1 MGDTLLYGTFPFRK
15 WSPFLI
21 FFGQPVPAVKARKL
35 GFALLIHAIERGV
48 KLTFKSYERLFPNQD
63 YLPESGLGEPSCFA
77 FAGGQA
83 RKLDNSVFVKKSR
96 SRKKFP
102 AGVNCCCKSQ
112 KKGKKVA
119 SKRFRRKV
127 KVLMHQES
135 YEQLPFLSIEL
146 TSPWNLGG
154 DGNSFYG
161 FRIEYDRNEKVMRK

>member
-1 MGDTLLYGTFPFRK
+1 MEPIFDF
-15 WSPFLI
+15 

-102 AGVNCCCKSQ
+102 AGRSAVRLTLT
-112 KKGKKVA
+112 VILEA
-119 SKRFRRKV
+119 
-127 KVLMHQES
+127 E
-135 YEQLPFLSIEL
+135 LSVRCQSGWS
-146 TSPWNLGG
+146 T
-154 DGNSFYG
+154 
-161 FRIEYDRNEKVMRK
+161 

>member
-1 MGDTLLYGTFPFRK
+1 M
-15 WSPFLI
+15 
-21 FFGQPVPAVKARKL
+21 
-35 GFALLIHAIERGV
+35 
-48 KLTFKSYERLFPNQD
+48 
-63 YLPESGLGEPSCFA
+63 
-77 FAGGQA
+77 
-83 RKLDNSVFVKKSR
+83 
-96 SRKKFP
+96 
-102 AGVNCCCKSQ
+102 
-112 KKGKKVA
+112 A

>member
-21 FFGQPVPAVKARKL
+21 FFRTTCTCRKGKKVRL
-35 GFALLIHAIERGV
+35 CLVDSCHRAGRKVDFQVLR
-48 KLTFKSYERLFPNQD
+48 TFISNQD

-161 FRIEYDRNEKVMRK
+161 FSHRV

>member
-1 MGDTLLYGTFPFRK
+1 MDWGNL
-15 WSPFLI
+15 
-21 FFGQPVPAVKARKL
+21 V
-35 GFALLIHAIERGV
+35 ALPL
-48 KLTFKSYERLFPNQD
+48 Q
-63 YLPESGLGEPSCFA
+63 
-77 FAGGQA
+77 GGQA

-102 AGVNCCCKSQ
+102 ARVNCCCKSQ

>member
-1 MGDTLLYGTFPFRK
+1 MEPIFDFFLRTTCTCRKGKKVRLCLVDSCHRAGRKVDFQVLRTFI
-15 WSPFLI
+15 S
-21 FFGQPVPAVKARKL
+21 
-35 GFALLIHAIERGV
+35 
-48 KLTFKSYERLFPNQD
+48 
-63 YLPESGLGEPSCFA
+63 ESGLSAQRVDWGNLVALPLQ
-77 FAGGQA
+77 GGKPVNWTIA
-83 RKLDNSVFVKKSR
+83 SLSKKSR

-161 FRIEYDRNEKVMRK
+161 FSHRV